1 MFFPYNTDAPIYYR
15 PIITIVMIAVNIL
28 VFICEVS
35 DPDGVIVRDFSLT
48 IGDGLHPIQWLTCNF
63 LHAGIMHLIGNML
76 PFWTFG
82 LLIEGKLGAIRTLLV
97 YLGIGTLYGAA
108 VQIIML
114 GGEPTICLG
123 ASAIVFGMMVIAL
136 IWAPENLVEC
146 VLIFSM
152 RPFFFELRVKTL
164 VGIFL
169 AMEILILVWSGGM
182 LSSSFLHVVGAIM
195 GFVIGIWM
203 LKSGQVDCENW
214 DIFSVWAG
222 RHTMTDIERI
232 KHDANTPSAKQQ
244 KLDQIKKRKNML
256 IDEVR
261 FAIDNNTP
269 IPAFVITKKIIQE
282 FPDDK
287 IPEVELLLLIKILVN
302 NKLWSESIEMMQEY
316 LDNYT
321 SKELPIRLNLARA
334 FVLTNQ
340 PNSAENVLAKIIDP
354 QNLAPEQQK
363 VFLSIKKLAQEK
375 AQSLSQQDT
384 YGLAIN

>member
-1 MFFPYNTDAPIYYR
+1 
-15 PIITIVMIAVNIL
+15 MIAVNIL